1 MMENLGNR
9 IFKFRAWLKPSKQ
22 MARVTGIDF
31 EHSGTFRVL
40 TPDSQII
47 WFGQV
52 NISAVLMQ
60 FTGLLD
66 KNGKEIY
73 EGDVIK
79 VTGEFAI
86 DDSGIIKWSQQ
97 EDDYTYHC
105 GFMVDWQEEV
115 KRRSH
120 LSFWA
125 NHREIEIIGNIYEN
139 PELLEGAK

>member
-1 MMENLGNR
+1 MRE
-9 IFKFRAWLKPSKQ
+9 IKFRAWEPLNKEMHYLDFALYDYKDGDCRFVLPSKRQ
-22 MARVTGIDF
+22 GLRYYTIMNL
-31 EHSGTFRVL
+31 E
-40 TPDSQII
+40 
-47 WFGQV
+47 
-52 NISAVLMQ
+52 AVEVMQ

-66 KNGKEIY
+66 KNGKEIF
-73 EGDVIK
+73 EGDIIK

-139 PELLEGAK
+139 PELLEEATV

>member
-1 MMENLGNR
+1 MRE
-9 IFKFRAWLKPSKQ
+9 IKFRGK
-22 MARVTGIDF
+22 RVDNGEWVVGDIVHHDGVI
-31 EHSGTFRVL
+31 SY
-40 TPDSQII
+40 I
-47 WFGQV
+47 GQHFYDGAM
-52 NISAVLMQ
+52 IMRDLQPETIGQ

>member
-1 MMENLGNR
+1 
-9 IFKFRAWLKPSKQ
+9 

-60 FTGLLD
+60 FTGLTD

-73 EGDVIK
+73 EGDILSVENPDGYK
-79 VTGEFAI
+79 DLLCLVEYDSNVGGYEYTPKSGYGEFETSTI
-86 DDSGIIKWSQQ
+86 G
-97 EDDYTYHC
+97 
-105 GFMVDWQEEV
+105 
-115 KRRSH
+115 
-120 LSFWA
+120 WA
-125 NHREIEIIGNIYEN
+125 MGMEFEFEIIGNIYEN

>member
-1 MMENLGNR
+1 MRE
-9 IFKFRAWLKPSKQ
+9 IKFRGK
-22 MARVTGIDF
+22 RIDNGEWVYGCLVRYSDNSSYIF
-31 EHSGTFRVL
+31 GDYVDKNEVWKVL
-40 TPDSQII
+40 TETV
-47 WFGQV
+47 G
-52 NISAVLMQ
+52 Q

-66 KNGKEIY
+66 VNGKEIY
-73 EGDVIK
+73 EGDIIK

-125 NHREIEIIGNIYEN
+125 NHREIEIIGNIYDN
-139 PELLEGAK
+139 PELLEEKSLFCTFDE